1 MTLIRYLF
9 KKFIPLF
16 LGALAFFALVLVLV
30 DLLMNLWSYI
40 SNQVPGAT
48 VGKIMLLYLPKTVWY
63 ATPLAILFAVSYS
76 LSDFYANNE
85 LVAVFASGV
94 PLIRF
99 TMPLLIFSFFM
110 SIGLFF
116 FEDTLVVPTYAQKT
130 ELQETAL
137 NKEKSMNN
145 DKIVVLGEGGNL
157 IYKAD
162 FYDDEAE
169 RLFSLYLVVRND
181 DKSLKAV
188 VRADSAL
195 WREDHWALSGATQ
208 YTVRGGADGEAEL
221 VIQSPTAD
229 VTALLTEPP
238 ETFRN
243 NTISVETVSAA
254 EARAYIEHLQRTGLP
269 SSEAQSEYYKKF
281 AFPFILFI
289 VVFLSVGL
297 SGKTRKNVLLV
308 SLASCISAAVL
319 FYVSQMITMLLA
331 KFEYISPFMGAW
343 FPVFLFVVI
352 SVVLLRFART

>member
-1 MTLIRYLF
+1 MKLVYYLF

-16 LGALAFFALVLVLV
+16 VGALAFFSLVLVLV
-30 DLLMNLWSYI
+30 DLLMNLWNYI
-40 SNQVPGAT
+40 SNQVPGAM

-63 ATPLAILFAVSYS
+63 ATPLAMLFAVSYS

-85 LVAVFASGV
+85 LVAIFASGV

-99 TMPLLIFSFFM
+99 AMPLLVFSFLM

-116 FEDTLVVPTYAQKT
+116 FEDVLVVPTYSQKT
-130 ELQETAL
+130 VLQEAAL

-162 FYDDEAE
+162 FYDDEAQ
-169 RLFSLYLVVRND
+169 RLFSLYLVSRNE

-188 VRADSAL
+188 IRADSAL
-195 WREDHWALSGATQ
+195 WRDGRWVLSGATQ
-208 YTVRGGADGEAEL
+208 YTVQRDGAEAAV
-221 VIQSPTAD
+221 VIQSPSRD
-229 VTALLTEPP
+229 ITALLTEPP

-243 NTISVETVSAA
+243 NTVSVETVNAA
-254 EARAYIEHLQRTGLP
+254 AARQYIDHLQRTGLP
-269 SSEAQSEYYKKF
+269 SAEAQSEYYKKF
-281 AFPFILFI
+281 AFPFVLFI

-308 SLASCISAAVL
+308 SLAACISAAVL

-331 KFEYISPFMGAW
+331 KFQYISPFMGAW
-343 FPVFLFVVI
+343 FPVFLFVAI
-352 SVVLLRFART
+352 SVVLLRYART

>member
-1 MTLIRYLF
+1 MTLIYYLF

-16 LGALAFFALVLVLV
+16 LGALAFFSLVLALV

-40 SNQVPGAT
+40 SNQVAGLT
-48 VGKIMLLYLPKTVWY
+48 VAKISLLYLPKTVWY

-99 TMPLLIFSFFM
+99 TMPLLVFSFAM

-116 FEDTLVVPTYAQKT
+116 FEDKLVVPTYAQKT
-130 ELQETAL
+130 ELQQTVL

-162 FYDDEAE
+162 FYDDEAR
-169 RLFSLYLVVRND
+169 RLFALYLVVRND

-195 WREDHWALSGATQ
+195 WKDDHWVLSGATQ
-208 YTVRGGADGEAEL
+208 YTVQQPGTSEKL
-221 VIQSPTAD
+221 VIQAPTKD

-243 NTISVETVSAA
+243 NTISVETVSAE
-254 EARAYIEHLQRTGLP
+254 EAREYIDHLQRTGLP
-269 SSEAQSEYYKKF
+269 SGEARSEYYKKF

-289 VVFLSVGL
+289 VVFLSIGL

-352 SVVLLRFART
+352 SLVLLRFART

>member
-1 MTLIRYLF
+1 MTLVLYLF

-16 LGALAFFALVLVLV
+16 IGALAFFALVLGLV

-40 SNQVPGAT
+40 SNQVPMGT
-48 VGKIMLLYLPKTVWY
+48 VAKIELLYLPKTVWY
-63 ATPLAILFAVSYS
+63 ATPLAVLFAVSYS

-94 PLIRF
+94 PLINF
-99 TMPLLIFSFFM
+99 TLPLLIFSFLM

-116 FEDTLVVPTYAQKT
+116 FEDALVVPTYAQKT
-130 ELQETAL
+130 ELQTSVL
-137 NKEKSMNN
+137 NKEKSLNN
-145 DKIVVLGEGGNL
+145 DKIVVLGEGGRL

-162 FYDDEAE
+162 FYDDDAQ
-169 RLFSLYLVVRND
+169 RLFALYLVVRNE

-188 VRADSAL
+188 IRADSAL
-195 WREDHWALSGATQ
+195 WREDRWVLSGATQ
-208 YTVRGGADGEAEL
+208 YTVKDEGM
-221 VIQSPTAD
+221 VIQPPSRD
-229 VTALLTEPP
+229 ITALLTEPP

-243 NTISVETVSAA
+243 NTISVETVSAS
-254 EARAYIEHLQRTGLP
+254 EAREYIEHLQRTGLP
-269 SSEAQSEYYKKF
+269 SGEARSEYYKKF

-297 SGKTRKNVLLV
+297 SGKTRKNVLLT

-343 FPVFLFVVI
+343 FPVFLFVAI
-352 SVVLLRFART
+352 SIVLLRFART